1 MPEIKKLKDIIISIT
16 DYPHMPYWATIEE
29 AIVLLNFSYETG
41 HDAVL
46 VFDQFYKL
54 LGVLHQR
61 AILTGIHSK
70 FLELSSEKAPIEWES
85 LIASVSPQR
94 LKKPIKDFMSPFDKA
109 VDIEDHI
116 LKVAHLLLRHN
127 TGLLPVT
134 ESDKVVGVV
143 RMHDIFHEITGA
155 IMKSKK

>member
-1 MPEIKKLKDIIISIT
+1 
-16 DYPHMPYWATIEE
+16 
-29 AIVLLNFSYETG
+29 
-41 HDAVL
+41 
-46 VFDQFYKL
+46 
-54 LGVLHQR
+54 
-61 AILTGIHSK
+61 
-70 FLELSSEKAPIEWES
+70 
-85 LIASVSPQR
+85 
-94 LKKPIKDFMSPFDKA
+94 MSPFDKA
-109 VDIEDHI
+109 VDIEEHI